1 MTVTTLPSTPR
12 PTRKNNTSLGH
23 AIIHIIMIVVCAAC
37 VAPLLLIVAASFS
50 DEASLVEY
58 GFRFIPVKFSTAA
71 YQYLLNDPEQIV
83 RAYGVSVFV
92 TVVGAAVSLLVMS
105 MLGYALSR
113 RDFKLRRPV
122 SFFIFFPILFNAGML
137 PFYITMVRT
146 LGLKDNILALIL
158 PPLVIPFFVLLLRTY
173 FSGLPRELIEAAK
186 LDGASE
192 WRIFFQ
198 VVVPLSTP
206 ALATVGLFSLLF
218 YWNDLY
224 LSLLFINKPELY
236 NLQYLLYKIIANI
249 QVLQEG
255 FVSQGTGVRPPL
267 QSVRMAMAVL
277 AMGPV
282 LFAFLFVQQYFV
294 KGITLGG
301 IKGD

>member
-1 MTVTTLPSTPR
+1 VSNKTKTGI
-12 PTRKNNTSLGH
+12 GH
-23 AIIHIIMIVVCAAC
+23 AIIHAIMIVVCAAC
-37 VAPLLLIVAASFS
+37 VAPLLLILAASFS
-50 DEASLVEY
+50 DEGSLVEY
-58 GFRFIPVKFSTAA
+58 GFRFIPVQFSTAA
-71 YQYLLNDPEQIV
+71 YRYLLINPEQIV
-83 RAYGVSVFV
+83 RAYGVSIFV
-92 TVVGAAVSLLVMS
+92 TLVGAGVSLLIMS

-113 RDFKLRRPV
+113 RHFKLRRPI

-158 PPLVIPFFVLLLRTY
+158 PPLTIPFFVLLLRTY
-173 FSGLPRELIEAAK
+173 FSQLPKELIEAAK

-198 VVVPLSTP
+198 IVVPLSTP
-206 ALATVGLFSLLF
+206 ALATVGLFSLLL

-224 LSLLFINKPELY
+224 LSLLFINKSELFT
-236 NLQYLLYKIIANI
+236 LQYLLYKIIANI

-255 FVSQGTGVRPPL
+255 MAAQGSGIRPPL

-282 LFAFLFVQQYFV
+282 LFAFLFLQKYFV
-294 KGITLGG
+294 RGITLGG